1 MPALSLDVKERDNF
15 FNALKDRKN
24 RHKEAWVTTALSYLH
39 HPIRQKTSIH
49 YLKES
54 LDLLEEIQKTGDIFF
69 PQSWLAAIF
78 SGYNS
83 KEANAVVQDFLKSHP
98 AYNPKLKDKIL
109 QTTDNLRRA
118 QIIVH

>member
-1 MPALSLDVKERDNF
+1 
-15 FNALKDRKN
+15 
-24 RHKEAWVTTALSYLH
+24 
-39 HPIRQKTSIH
+39 
-49 YLKES
+49 S

-78 SGYNS
+78 SGYNN
-83 KEANAVVQDFLKSHP
+83 KEANEVVQDFLKSHP
-98 AYNPKLKDKIL
+98 TYNEKLKDKIL